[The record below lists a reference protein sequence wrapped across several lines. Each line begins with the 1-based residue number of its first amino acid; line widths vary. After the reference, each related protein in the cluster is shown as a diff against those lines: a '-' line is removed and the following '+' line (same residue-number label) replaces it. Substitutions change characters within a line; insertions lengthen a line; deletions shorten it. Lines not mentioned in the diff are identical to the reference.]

1 MIIVINSYIN
11 INNLNI
17 SKINFMDIGKKI
29 NSGPGY
35 AICDVEN
42 TIILK
47 NLKIF
52 H

>member
-1 MIIVINSYIN
+1 
-11 INNLNI
+11 
-17 SKINFMDIGKKI
+17 MDIGKKI

-47 NLKIF
+47 ELSQLLKKID
-52 H
+52 